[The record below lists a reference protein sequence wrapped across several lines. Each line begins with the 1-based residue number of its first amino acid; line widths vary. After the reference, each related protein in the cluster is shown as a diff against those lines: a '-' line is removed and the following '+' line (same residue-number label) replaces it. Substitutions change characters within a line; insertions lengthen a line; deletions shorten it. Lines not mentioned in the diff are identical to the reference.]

1 MIQEFTSF
9 LKVYGA
15 YSVPQIRYLRNR
27 IKGCVKSSIGYES
40 WLYQESCDLQARI
53 HERDFMMEDVNKAG
67 DSRKAPRT
75 FSKEIETAVFSSDG
89 VSIFVHAWVPEN
101 PRRVLVCIQ
110 GLGGHG
116 GYYRELACQVALSGT
131 IVVAPDLRGH
141 GHSEG
146 VRGDIDRF
154 DHYVMDVDV
163 AVAWTSIMWPDIPI
177 YVLGESMGA
186 SIVVQYITRG
196 LYRTGKLPL
205 AGLVFV
211 SPVFS
216 SALRSTFGEAVH
228 FMRSLLIAPNHPSIA
243 ITGREELGCRD
254 PAFNMLL
261 RADPLFVRQVSPR
274 FLIMLVIWFWQS
286 KRKARQINLP
296 LLVLLGGRDK
306 IARRSGTSAFLRKI
320 SSREQR
326 IVTFPH
332 AYHCLLRDPDT
343 PDVVEVLN
351 FWLAANPEK

>member
-1 MIQEFTSF
+1 M
-9 LKVYGA
+9 
-15 YSVPQIRYLRNR
+15 
-27 IKGCVKSSIGYES
+27 KGCVKNSIGYEP
-40 WLYQESCDLQARI
+40 WLYQEPCELKALI
-53 HERDFMMEDVNKAG
+53 HERVFMMEDVNTAG
-67 DSRKAPRT
+67 DSRKTQRP
-75 FSKEIETAVFSSDG
+75 FNKEIETQVFSSDG
-89 VSIFVHAWVPEN
+89 VSIFVHAWVPED
-101 PRRVLVCIQ
+101 PRRVLFCIQ

-154 DHYVMDVDV
+154 DRYVLDVDV

-177 YVLGESMGA
+177 LVLGESMGA
-186 SIVVQYITRG
+186 SIAVQYITRG
-196 LYRTGKLPL
+196 LYRTGKLSL

-216 SALRSTFGEAVH
+216 SALRSTFGEAGH
-228 FMRSLLIAPNHPSIA
+228 FMRSLLIAPSHPSIA

-254 PAFNMLL
+254 PAFNMFL

-274 FLIMLVIWFWQS
+274 FLIILVIGFWQS

-296 LLVLLGGRDK
+296 ILALLGGRDH
-306 IARRSGTSAFLRKI
+306 IARRSGTAAFLRNI
-320 SSREQR
+320 HAREQR
-326 IVTFPH
+326 IVTFPQ
-332 AYHCLLRDPDT
+332 AYHCLLYDPDT
-343 PDVVEVLN
+343 PDVVSVLN
-351 FWLAANPEK
+351 VWLTANDGK